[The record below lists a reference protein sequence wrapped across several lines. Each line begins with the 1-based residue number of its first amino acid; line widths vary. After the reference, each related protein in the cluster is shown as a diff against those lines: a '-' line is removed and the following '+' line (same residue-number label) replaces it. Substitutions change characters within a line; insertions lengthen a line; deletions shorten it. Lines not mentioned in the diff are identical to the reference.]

1 MEQRDLEDFK
11 AQLLAKRAELEGQL
25 QRLATENPSLK
36 GDYETQFAETAGASL
51 EDEASETE
59 EYINELPVEHAL
71 EAKLKRVRS
80 ALERIEKETYGMCI
94 KSGKP
99 IDLKRLQAIPETPYC
114 LEVEQELEKNTRT

>member
-59 EYINELPVEHAL
+59 EYINELPL
-71 EAKLKRVRS
+71 
-80 ALERIEKETYGMCI
+80 
-94 KSGKP
+94 
-99 IDLKRLQAIPETPYC
+99 
-114 LEVEQELEKNTRT
+114 